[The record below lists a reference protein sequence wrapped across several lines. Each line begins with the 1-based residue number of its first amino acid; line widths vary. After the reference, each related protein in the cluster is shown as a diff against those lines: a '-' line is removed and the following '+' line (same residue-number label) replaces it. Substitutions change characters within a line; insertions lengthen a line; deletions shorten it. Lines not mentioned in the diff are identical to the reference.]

1 MEGYMKSMR
10 EKITRMLIAGALL
23 LLTVPAC
30 VDDRYADNRGGVGD
44 GETLVKFSVWLPGN
58 SSTTRALTAD
68 EENHVETIDILIFEQ
83 GGNWVENVRCSGSD
97 ITDITPNGSNISKKS
112 FTIKMHHGTYDM
124 VMLGNA
130 RELVSGMNMSG
141 KSKSEVLVLLTEQ
154 MPTGGKWIADA
165 SDPDYKDIPMWGDIG
180 NVTID
185 SSTQNLDAKDIH
197 LTRMLARVDVQI
209 ATGVSFILTSV
220 DVYNYNTEGAPVPAT
235 VNWDNS
241 NNRVNAPTIPSNS
254 TLTKGPLEYNNEN
267 SKTEI
272 NVADNKCAMEIYLFE
287 AENHTGTGIHTTGKE
302 LLNRT
307 CIVVGGRYGN
317 DSKPTYY
324 RADFSTG
331 TGDNEVFLD
340 VLRNHHYTFNI
351 TKVGSSGHDTSEGAF
366 EGTQNIDFTVEVSN
380 WGDNLNVPLTN
391 KPERWARSNI
401 VWDGSKL
408 TFAATQK
415 DNETIPAS
423 SQGVFFKWG
432 SLVAVSPVGV
442 IYNTGQILFSPN
454 GTNNYTW
461 VNIPY
466 VDETTGKFATYDQ
479 AEDDFYNYNDGS
491 NTGGPGYSSNS
502 DKGDICRY
510 ISARGW
516 VEGNWRLPTQAEYNA
531 LIAEIGGTE
540 GAISNGGNF
549 VDIPAGTPDESNK
562 YGSTR
567 YGFWQPVAG
576 RWLGEGAVKDK
587 TRGVAAELVPG
598 GSSVYFAVG
607 GFRNSDDGNLARI
620 GLSSSLWSASS
631 AYASSGTSANY
642 TNINATAASRSASAR
657 SYGMPVRC
665 IRDDGAGPEH
675 PMLETDYDGGK
686 IISTDGET
694 YTINVT
700 SNIEWEA
707 TVLSGTDKVTSGD
720 TAVMGDPLL
729 NANTGFGGVSSS
741 VTIIRSGDNTLNLI
755 TEDYSSH
762 NEFASG
768 DLGIVFYNK
777 ATGAIL
783 HEVTVKVVGRL
794 WARSNIVWD
803 GSKLTFAVTPNDNT
817 MIPANVQGVFFKWGS
832 LVAISPLGATYNTS
846 TQTLYSPSGNAY
858 SAFDNIPYIDEM
870 TAPFNNNNVNE
881 DDFATYYGNAG
892 YNVST
897 NKGDICRYITAQGW
911 VSGKWRLPTAAEYN
925 DLIAK
930 GASQSTG
937 SFGVETGNR
946 ADGFW
951 QPSSGRW
958 LGSGAAADSQR
969 GSTAA
974 LVPGSNSI
982 FFPAGDHRNYNGTIP
997 GTAQGFIWLGSSY
1010 DYRWSYN
1017 IGIRSNVVDIG
1028 YSDRGNAFP
1037 VRCIRNIE

>member
-1 MEGYMKSMR
+1 MKGYMKSMR
-10 EKITRMLIAGALL
+10 EKITRMLMAGALL
-23 LLTVPAC
+23 LLAVSAC
-30 VDDRYADNRGGVGD
+30 IDDRYGDNRSGVGD
-44 GETLVKFSVWLPGN
+44 GEALVKFSISLPG
-58 SSTTRALTAD
+58 SSPTTRALSAAQEND
-68 EENHVETIDILIFEQ
+68 VEEIDILIFEQ
-83 GGNWVENVRCSGSD
+83 GISGKCMNIVSCSGTE
-97 ITDITPNGSNISKKS
+97 IHNEGSAPYKKKS
-112 FTIKMHHGTYDM
+112 VRVKMRYGTYDI
-124 VMLGNA
+124 VMLANA
-130 RELVSGMNMSG
+130 HGTVSTANLIG
-141 KSKSEVLVLLTEQ
+141 KTKTEMMGVLTETI
-154 MPTGGKWIADA
+154 PTDGKWIATSSA
-165 SDPDYKDIPMWGDIG
+165 TGYKPIPMWGDIS

-185 SSTQNLDAKDIH
+185 QPTSILGADIV

-220 DVYNYNTEGAPVPAT
+220 DVYNYNTEGALVPTTA
-235 VNWDNS
+235 NWDSS
-241 NNRVNAPTIPSNS
+241 NNRVNAPTIPSSS
-254 TLTKGPLEYNNEN
+254 TLTKGPLEYNNDN
-267 SKTEI
+267 SNNEI
-272 NVADNKCAMEIYLFE
+272 NTTENKCAAEIYLFA
-287 AENHTGTGIHTTGKE
+287 AENHTGTGIHTTSKE
-302 LLNRT
+302 PLNRT
-307 CIVVGGRYGN
+307 CVVVGGRYGS
-317 DSKPTYY
+317 DPTPTYY

-466 VDETTGKFATYDQ
+466 VDETIGKFATYDQ

-549 VDIPAGTPDESNK
+549 VDIPTGTPDESNK

-587 TRGVAAELVPG
+587 TRGAAAELVPG

-642 TNINATAASRSASAR
+642 TNINATAATRSASAR

-665 IRDDGAGPEH
+665 IRDDATPV
-675 PMLETDYDGGK
+675 LVFSTDYDGGK
-686 IISTDGET
+686 TILTDGAT
-694 YTINVT
+694 YTITVT
-700 SNIEWEA
+700 SNVEWEA
-707 TVLSGTDKVTSGD
+707 SVEAGTDVVTAGD
-720 TAVMGDPLL
+720 VIGSSLL
-729 NANTGFGGVSSS
+729 NPTTGFGGGASSAT
-741 VTIIRSGDNTLNLI
+741 VTRSGNNRLELRTVDYVNSGSYARGTLV
-755 TEDYSSH
+755 
-762 NEFASG
+762 
-768 DLGIVFYNK
+768 IVFRNK
-777 ATGAIL
+777 ATGGELNQISVA
-783 HEVTVKVVGRL
+783 VTDPRLLASGRL
-794 WARSNIVWD
+794 AATSDVSGQAGYWSTAMGIPSSYNNQLFGQA
-803 GSKLTFAVTPNDNT
+803 GSAPTYQTNPYTPTELTGCGAYYEGSANDPKSGQGRWCLPTMQELSEIWNRRVELGWFRPTSGVSYWSATEMSESRAYNLRIIATDITAFYQSPKNDN
-817 MIPANVQGVFFKWGS
+817 
-832 LVAISPLGATYNTS
+832 Y
-846 TQTLYSPSGNAY
+846 
-858 SAFDNIPYIDEM
+858 
-870 TAPFNNNNVNE
+870 
-881 DDFATYYGNAG
+881 TYYARC
-892 YNVST
+892 VR
-897 NKGDICRYITAQGW
+897 DI
-911 VSGKWRLPTAAEYN
+911 
-925 DLIAK
+925 
-930 GASQSTG
+930 
-937 SFGVETGNR
+937 
-946 ADGFW
+946 
-951 QPSSGRW
+951 
-958 LGSGAAADSQR
+958 
-969 GSTAA
+969 
-974 LVPGSNSI
+974 
-982 FFPAGDHRNYNGTIP
+982 
-997 GTAQGFIWLGSSY
+997 
-1010 DYRWSYN
+1010 
-1017 IGIRSNVVDIG
+1017 
-1028 YSDRGNAFP
+1028 
-1037 VRCIRNIE
+1037 